1 MTIHVELDPEIAAKL
16 AAEASALGLPLEK
29 VAERL
34 LQEAL
39 ASRSI
44 LQGTLSV
51 DKFHAMLKS
60 LASGSEALPNLPT
73 ETFTRESFY
82 EDRG

>member
-1 MTIHVELDPEIAAKL
+1 MTIHVELKAEMAAQL
-16 AAEASALGLPLEK
+16 AAEASAQGLSVEK

-51 DKFHAMLKS
+51 EQFHGMLKS
-60 LASGSEALPNLPT
+60 LASGSEELPNLPT
-73 ETFTRESFY
+73 EMFTRESFY
-82 EDRG
+82 EDRS